1 MPSFFDD
8 ANNSISADIEAAD
21 NRTLRL
27 AVHPLTEE
35 ELAGLI
41 RYQETFLAIAEP
53 TPGSE
58 ALARAHT
65 EALKTSGLPDS
76 KRADQGNAM
85 LRTFCGQRWGVYK
98 LRDKLKQLES
108 QQGPAADE
116 KREHIREEM
125 ARLERTDAFTRRYG
139 EQALALILPHEAK
152 LVDLHTRMTKVLSR
166 G

>member
-8 ANNSISADIEAAD
+8 ANNSISSDIEAAD

-27 AVHPLTEE
+27 AVHPLTQE

-41 RYQETFLAIAEP
+41 RYQETFLAIAES

-58 ALARAHT
+58 ALAKAHT
-65 EALKTSGLPDS
+65 EALKASGLPDS

-85 LRTFCGQRWGVYK
+85 LRAFCGQRWGVYK

-108 QQGPAADE
+108 QGPEADE
-116 KREHIREEM
+116 LRERIREEM
-125 ARLERTDAFTRRYG
+125 ARLERTDAFARRYG
-139 EQALALILPHEAK
+139 EQALALIEPHEAK
-152 LVDLHTRMTKVLSR
+152 LVDLHTRMTRVLSR

>member
-8 ANNSISADIEAAD
+8 ADNSISSDIAAAD

-27 AVHPLTEE
+27 AVHPLTAA

-41 RYQETFLAIAEP
+41 RYQETFLSIAEP
-53 TPGSE
+53 TPGPE

-65 EALKTSGLPDS
+65 EALKASGLPDS
-76 KRADQGNAM
+76 KRADQGNAL

-98 LRDKLKQLES
+98 LRDKLKQIES
-108 QQGPAADE
+108 RGPEADE
-116 KREHIREEM
+116 LRERIREELT
-125 ARLERTDAFTRRYG
+125 RLERTDAFAKRYG
-139 EQALALILPHEAK
+139 EEAVALIEPHAEK
-152 LVDLHTRMTKVLSR
+152 LVELHARMTRVLSR

>member
-8 ANNSISADIEAAD
+8 ENNSISSDIAAAD

-27 AVHPLTEE
+27 AVHPITEE

-41 RYQETFLAIAEP
+41 RYQETFLSIAEP
-53 TPGSE
+53 TPGPE

-65 EALKTSGLPDS
+65 EALKASGLPDS

-98 LRDKLKQLES
+98 LRDKLKQIES
-108 QQGPAADE
+108 RGPEAE
-116 KREHIREEM
+116 ELRERIREEM
-125 ARLERTDAFTRRYG
+125 ARLERTDTFAKRYG
-139 EQALALILPHEAK
+139 EQALALIEPHAEK
-152 LVDLHTRMTKVLSR
+152 LVELHTRMTRVLSR